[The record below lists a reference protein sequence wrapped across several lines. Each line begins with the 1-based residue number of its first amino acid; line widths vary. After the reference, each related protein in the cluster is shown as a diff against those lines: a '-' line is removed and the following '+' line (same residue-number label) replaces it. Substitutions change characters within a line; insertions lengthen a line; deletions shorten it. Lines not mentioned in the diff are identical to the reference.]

1 MIKQNI
7 LAQSNTFSSWT
18 RGNVTPT
25 SGQADPGGG
34 TTAWKLAATATV
46 GGTICNAT
54 VNGGAAIGSRQ
65 VTYTIYAKGGTG
77 GTVGGT
83 FFIYNNTTSVG
94 IASLVMN
101 WDTGTYTASG
111 ASCVATAKPIGGG
124 WYKIELRVFGLNPA
138 HVITVYA
145 GWIGSAATIGDYI
158 YVWRSSVVQAN
169 YDPEYVETGASLY
182 NPFGPP
188 PDRVLP
194 QNLII
199 NSMRVGGTHWGVTS
213 TVGVNTLTPDY
224 AMGPDGVAGS
234 AARVQLD
241 AGSIYNQIW
250 PNDASPVPNPGS
262 PRYQT
267 FSAWLRATGSSAK
280 MRFRQSLVA
289 GVSNQWSPDVTLD
302 ATWRRYA
309 FTALVTGATNA
320 IVISNDAAAEACDFL
335 IWGPQLEHSNV
346 AGEYIATPTDK
357 AFDCGA
363 PRSRILPQ
371 NLLVQS
377 VDLAQAA
384 WSKPT
389 STAPLV
395 GLAPD
400 GGACNVFT
408 DTVDGAPT
416 YHYAYQSAGVVGRR
430 YTFAVFVKAGSKNYI
445 NLFTGN
451 GPAANYTFFDIVNGV
466 AGSSRSDIGTVDAR
480 ITSCA
485 SWGASWAGWFL
496 CERTFIQATG
506 ALAGFTVS
514 NSNVLGGDNY
524 QGVGAGTLLVW
535 RPCLYEGTP
544 ARIYTPTTATA
555 YDLGAP
561 RVSIN
566 P

>member
-188 PDRVLP
+188 LDRVLP

-267 FSAWLRATGSSAK
+267 FSAWLRATGSSTK

-289 GVSNQWSPDVTLD
+289 GVSNQWSPDITLD

-309 FTALVTGATNA
+309 FTALVTGTTNA

-346 AGEYIATPTDK
+346 AGEYVATPTDK

-371 NLLVQS
+371 NLARYSNNVASWNMVATACPNPGTVLDPGGTLTADPVVES
-377 VDLAQAA
+377 VGVSTHSFYPAA
-384 WSKPT
+384 
-389 STAPLV
+389 AAYV
-395 GLAPD
+395 NGCAY
-400 GGACNVFT
+400 T
-408 DTVDGAPT
+408 DAVYLKKATG
-416 YHYAYQSAGVVGRR
+416 GRR
-430 YTFAVFVKAGSKNYI
+430 YIYLSTIGGGSNVIFDLQTGTIFSAAGSDI
-445 NLFTGN
+445 LGTWMI
-451 GPAANYTFFDIVNGV
+451 PAANGFYRCAVARRYSGTGTIVYLADDSRTLSYNGSGNVAVHVWGWHRTNGV
-466 AGSSRSDIGTVDAR
+466 GLSEPVVTGTA
-480 ITSCA
+480 
-485 SWGASWAGWFL
+485 
-496 CERTFIQATG
+496 
-506 ALAGFTVS
+506 
-514 NSNVLGGDNY
+514 
-524 QGVGAGTLLVW
+524 
-535 RPCLYEGTP
+535 
-544 ARIYTPTTATA
+544 A
-555 YDLGAP
+555 YDFGAP
-561 RVSIN
+561 RVLIN